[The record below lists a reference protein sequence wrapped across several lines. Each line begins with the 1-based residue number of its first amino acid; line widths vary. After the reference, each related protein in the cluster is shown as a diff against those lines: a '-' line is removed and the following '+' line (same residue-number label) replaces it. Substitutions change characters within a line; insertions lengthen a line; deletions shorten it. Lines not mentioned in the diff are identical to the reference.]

1 MKREIERPFAAKGL
15 ADRFHSRG
23 VRDHLE
29 LAAGYRGVGV
39 FALAARTEAQGMVVT
54 EAMAAG
60 TPVVA
65 VDASGVREVVRDGE
79 NGRLLPR
86 EDLEG
91 FVSALAW
98 VAGLSPEERRR
109 LGEGIG
115 RTADE
120 FSMPR
125 TAAKTLVLYESLI
138 RGKPARKTIA
148 PSHWTQARER
158 PEEGWKVGRNT
169 AQPTG

>member
-29 LAAGYRGVGV
+29 LASAYQGIDV
-39 FALAARTEAQGMVVT
+39 FAFASRTETQGMVVT

-120 FSMPR
+120 FSMPQ
-125 TAAKTLVLYESLI
+125 TAAKTLVPYEYLI
-138 RGKPARKTIA
+138 RGKTARNTIELR
-148 PSHWTQARER
+148 HWPTPRER
-158 PEEGWKVGRNT
+158 PE
-169 AQPTG
+169 